1 MVHIHLCTEFLAP
14 TSNNSLITDS
24 KQKFNCKKFL
34 SVLTDPHNMFYVIS
48 SHPFPFLPSVN
59 FLTIYS
65 QVTGITYILNTLIF
79 WDVRL

>member
-14 TSNNSLITDS
+14 TSNNSLITSS

-34 SVLTDPHNMFYVIS
+34 SDLTDPRNMFYVLS
-48 SHPFPFLPSVN
+48 SHLFLHLPSVN
-59 FLTIYS
+59 FLTLYS
-65 QVTGITYILNTLIF
+65 QVTRITYILNTHIF